1 MIGIREAMGPV
12 LRRPTPAALVGLQG
26 ALMASG
32 MQGEALEDALEIAG
46 QFFSY
51 LCELNSKGT
60 ARDFSEL
67 ASRLDI
73 GAVGAV
79 ALENIVAGGG
89 EGFWRGALLGLLSE
103 GLMVAASR
111 QYVRAWEVEAGQVHT
126 CAAWHLTDALWRAS
140 MEMQPDAAAEDR
152 WKSIQTLLAP
162 VYSVG
167 TPATDKALLLGRIYQ
182 LLLLSHVARLLQT
195 FKAEIP

>member
-1 MIGIREAMGPV
+1 MESIRSAMGSV
-12 LRRPTPAALVGLQG
+12 LRRPTPAALVDLQG

-32 MQGEALEDALEIAG
+32 LHGPALDNVLEIAG

-79 ALENIVAGGG
+79 ALENVVAGGDG
-89 EGFWRGALLGLLSE
+89 DIWRGALLGLLGE

-111 QYVRAWEVEAGQVHT
+111 QYVKAWEVEASQVHT
-126 CAAWHLTDALWRAS
+126 CAAWHLTDAMWRAS
-140 MEMQPDAAAEDR
+140 TEMQPEASPEDR
-152 WKSIQTLLAP
+152 WESIQNLLAP
-162 VYSVG
+162 VYAAD
-167 TPATDKALLLGRIYQ
+167 TPAADKALLLGRIYQ
-182 LLLLSHVARLLQT
+182 VLLLSHVTRLLKT
-195 FKAEIP
+195 G

>member
-1 MIGIREAMGPV
+1 MESIREAMGPV
-12 LRRPTPAALVGLQG
+12 LSRPTPAALVELQG

-32 MQGEALEDALEIAG
+32 VRGEALDDALGIAG
-46 QFFSY
+46 QFFTY

-89 EGFWRGALLGLLSE
+89 DDVWRGALLGLLGE

-111 QYVRAWEVEAGQVHT
+111 QYVKAWEVEAAQVHT

-140 MEMQPDAAAEDR
+140 MEMQPEESAEDR
-152 WKSIQTLLAP
+152 WESIQTLLAP
-162 VYSVG
+162 VYAAD
-167 TPATDKALLLGRIYQ
+167 TPAADKALLLGRIYQ
-182 LLLLSHVARLLQT
+182 LLLLSHVTRLLQT
-195 FKAEIP
+195 